1 MATVVTPIE
10 SAIHPY
16 RSQLGAQPGELGP
29 VAMLDVLQTRLH
41 ASPSKWILLRE
52 LQVDTVSPQLGRAPA
67 PLQLIGLPTAD
78 EPIVL

>member
-1 MATVVTPIE
+1 
-10 SAIHPY
+10 
-16 RSQLGAQPGELGP
+16 